1 MKLAASSDVLNA
13 TTPSSRDNELA
24 RGIKHDYRRIF
35 TEARNR
41 EQIARH
47 AAEQL
52 QRNPGPLRLP
62 NGDLVRSEQGV
73 IITEQRHGYREEAEI
88 RDGRSRFVS
97 TDPRGRTVIVER
109 EGDNISYNDGRNHTR
124 YSLRNGLPYQH
135 ITNRFGLSWTQC
147 YGDGSTS
154 SVSQPLQGEPRYF
167 RSNSARI
174 AG

>member
-24 RGIKHDYRRIF
+24 RGIKHDYRRIY
-35 TEARNR
+35 TEVCARER
-41 EQIARH
+41 AAVQ

-52 QRNPGPLRLP
+52 RHAAGPLRLS
-62 NGDLVRSEQGV
+62 NGDLVRSEHGLV
-73 IITEQRHGYREEAEI
+73 ITEQRNGYREEAEI
-88 RDGRSRFVS
+88 RAGRSRFVS
-97 TDPRGRTVIVER
+97 TDPRGRTVTVER
-109 EGDNISYNDGRNHTR
+109 EGDNLSYDDGRNHTH

-135 ITNRFGLSWTQC
+135 ITNRFGSGWTQV

-154 SVSQPLQGEPRYF
+154 SVSQPLRGEPRYY
-167 RSNSARI
+167 RSGGARI

>member
-1 MKLAASSDVLNA
+1 MKLAAAPDVLNA

-35 TEARNR
+35 NEARER
-41 EQIARH
+41 ERVARE

-52 QRNPGPLRLP
+52 RQSAGPLRLA
-62 NGDLVRSEQGV
+62 NGDLVRAEQGLV
-73 IITEQRHGYREEAEI
+73 ITESRHGYREEVEI
-88 RDGRSRFVS
+88 RDGRVRFVN
-97 TDPRGRTVIVER
+97 TDLRGRMVVVER

-124 YSLRNGLPYQH
+124 YSLKNGLPHQH
-135 ITNRFGLSWTQC
+135 ITNRFGTSFTQV
-147 YGDGSTS
+147 YRDGSTS

-167 RSNSARI
+167 RSEATRI

>member
-24 RGIKHDYRRIF
+24 RGIKHDYRRIYS
-35 TEARNR
+35 EARER
-41 EQIARH
+41 ERVARE
-47 AAEQL
+47 AAEAL
-52 QRNPGPLRLP
+52 RLNPGPVRLP
-62 NGDLVRSEQGV
+62 NGDLVRYEQGLV
-73 IITEQRHGYREEAEI
+73 ITEQRHGYREEAEI

-97 TDPRGRTVIVER
+97 TDPRGRMVIVER

-124 YSLRNGLPYQH
+124 YTLKNGLPHQH
-135 ITNRFGLSWTQC
+135 ITNRFGAGWTQV

-154 SVSQPLQGEPRYF
+154 SVSQPLQGEPRYY
-167 RSNSARI
+167 RSGSARI